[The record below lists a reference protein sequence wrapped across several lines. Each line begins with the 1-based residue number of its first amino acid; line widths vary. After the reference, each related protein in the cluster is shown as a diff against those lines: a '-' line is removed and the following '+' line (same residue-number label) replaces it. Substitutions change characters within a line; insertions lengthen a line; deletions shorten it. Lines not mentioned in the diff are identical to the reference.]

1 MSLLTKIRCGLVLA
15 LPLTA
20 ISLFSALGAQEP
32 RRDQNK
38 NNAPAARPSQERPG
52 EFDKNRRD
60 GGKGP
65 MPDNR
70 NSGPNNGPRDW
81 GKGPMPAM
89 GGKGFVN
96 PNMTP
101 PRPDKELE
109 AWIKILAEKMT
120 DRNDNIRNSARR
132 ALVSVGPD
140 AMFSLKEM
148 TESKDAATAV
158 AARNIMMEIGR
169 SSMQQNM
176 MMQRGGMPFG
186 GPQGMPGMGGWGK
199 INPQDMNRKAG
210 PSRDGDKG
218 NRPEAGKPEGD
229 RKANPPREGDRGAR
243 PEAGKPEAGRPEGER
258 KAGPANPPRD
268 GDKRPEAGRPE
279 GERKAGP
286 ANPPREGDKRPEA
299 GKPEGDRKANPP
311 REGDRRGPGV
321 GPEAR
326 ERMLN
331 DLNLSKD
338 VRAKVEGIINTQQEK
353 IKDVIAKGREAN
365 GDREKIMAEVREL
378 QQNMAKSLKEAMGEE
393 KFKAF
398 MKNAP
403 MLFNRGAGP
412 DGSQPGK
419 GAPRQKQ

>member
-1 MSLLTKIRCGLVLA
+1 MSSYTKICCGLVLV

-20 ISLFSALGAQEP
+20 LSLFGVLGAQEP
-32 RRDQNK
+32 KRDQSK
-38 NNAPAARPSQERPG
+38 NNSPAERPG
-52 EFDKNRRD
+52 QDRPGVPGAN
-60 GGKGP
+60 
-65 MPDNR
+65 
-70 NSGPNNGPRDW
+70 NNGPRDFN
-81 GKGPMPAM
+81 KGPMPGM
-89 GGKGFVN
+89 GGKGFIN

-120 DRNDNIRNSARR
+120 DRNDDIRNSARR
-132 ALVSVGPD
+132 ALVSVGPA

-158 AARNIMMEIGR
+158 AARNVMMEIGR
-169 SSMQQNM
+169 SRMQKNM

-199 INPQDMNRKAG
+199 MNPQDMNRKAG
-210 PSRDGDKG
+210 PGG
-218 NRPEAGKPEGD
+218 
-229 RKANPPREGDRGAR
+229 PPREGDRGAR
-243 PEAGKPEAGRPEGER
+243 PEAGKPET
-258 KAGPANPPRD
+258 
-268 GDKRPEAGRPE
+268 GRPE

-299 GKPEGDRKANPP
+299 GRPEGDRKANPP
-311 REGDRRGPGV
+311 REGDKRPEAGKPEGERKANPSREGDRGAKPEA
-321 GPEAR
+321 GPEAK
-326 ERMLN
+326 ERIFN
-331 DLNLSKD
+331 ELNLSKD
-338 VRAKVEGIINTQQEK
+338 VRAKVESIMNTQQEK

-403 MLFNRGAGP
+403 MFNRGVNPQGRDA
-412 DGSQPGK
+412 S
-419 GAPRQKQ
+419 R

>member
-1 MSLLTKIRCGLVLA
+1 
-15 LPLTA
+15 
-20 ISLFSALGAQEP
+20 
-32 RRDQNK
+32 
-38 NNAPAARPSQERPG
+38 
-52 EFDKNRRD
+52 
-60 GGKGP
+60 
-65 MPDNR
+65 
-70 NSGPNNGPRDW
+70 
-81 GKGPMPAM
+81 M
-89 GGKGFVN
+89 GGKGFIN

-120 DRNDNIRNSARR
+120 DRNDDIRNSARR
-132 ALVSVGPD
+132 ALVSVGPA

-158 AARNIMMEIGR
+158 AARNVMMEIGR
-169 SSMQQNM
+169 STMQKNM

-199 INPQDMNRKAG
+199 MNPQDMNRKAG
-210 PSRDGDKG
+210 PGGPPREGDRG
-218 NRPEAGKPEGD
+218 ARPEAGKSEGE
-229 RKANPPREGDRGAR
+229 RKANPPREGDKR

-258 KAGPANPPRD
+258 KAGPANPPRE
-268 GDKRPEAGRPE
+268 GDRGARPEAGKPETGRPE

-286 ANPPREGDKRPEA
+286 
-299 GKPEGDRKANPP
+299 ANPP

-338 VRAKVEGIINTQQEK
+338 VRAKVESIMNTQQEK

-378 QQNMAKSLKEAMGEE
+378 QQNMAMSLKEAMGEE

-403 MLFNRGAGP
+403 MFNRGVNPQGRDA
-412 DGSQPGK
+412 S
-419 GAPRQKQ
+419 R

>member
-1 MSLLTKIRCGLVLA
+1 MSSYTKICCGLVLV

-20 ISLFSALGAQEP
+20 LSFFGVLGAQEP
-32 RRDQNK
+32 KRDQSK
-38 NNAPAARPSQERPG
+38 NNSPAERPG
-52 EFDKNRRD
+52 QDRPGVPGAN
-60 GGKGP
+60 
-65 MPDNR
+65 
-70 NSGPNNGPRDW
+70 NNGPRDFN
-81 GKGPMPAM
+81 KGPIPGM
-89 GGKGFVN
+89 GGKGFIN

-120 DRNDNIRNSARR
+120 DRNDDIRNSARR
-132 ALVSVGPD
+132 ALVSVGPA

-158 AARNIMMEIGR
+158 AARNVMMEIGR
-169 SSMQQNM
+169 STMQKNM

-199 INPQDMNRKAG
+199 MNPQDMNRKAG
-210 PSRDGDKG
+210 PGGPPREGDRGGGPEGRPEGRPEGERKGKPEGERKAGPANPPPEGDK
-218 NRPEAGKPEGD
+218 RPEAGKPEGE
-229 RKANPPREGDRGAR
+229 RKANPPREGDKR

-258 KAGPANPPRD
+258 KAGP
-268 GDKRPEAGRPE
+268 
-279 GERKAGP
+279 
-286 ANPPREGDKRPEA
+286 
-299 GKPEGDRKANPP
+299 ANPP

-338 VRAKVEGIINTQQEK
+338 VRAKVESIMNTQQEK
-353 IKDVIAKGREAN
+353 IKDVISKGREAN

-378 QQNMAKSLKEAMGEE
+378 QQNMAMSLKEAMGEE

-403 MLFNRGAGP
+403 MLNRGVNPQGRDA
-412 DGSQPGK
+412 S
-419 GAPRQKQ
+419 R

>member
-1 MSLLTKIRCGLVLA
+1 MSFLTKIRCGLVLA

-20 ISLFSALGAQEP
+20 ISFFSVLGAQEP

-148 TESKDAATAV
+148 TQSKDAATAV
-158 AARNIMMEIGR
+158 AARNVMMEIGR

-176 MMQRGGMPFG
+176 MMQRGGMPFAA
-186 GPQGMPGMGGWGK
+186 PKGMPGMGGWGK
-199 INPQDMNRKAG
+199 MTPPDMN
-210 PSRDGDKG
+210 
-218 NRPEAGKPEGD
+218 
-229 RKANPPREGDRGAR
+229 
-243 PEAGKPEAGRPEGER
+243 R

-268 GDKRPEAGRPE
+268 GDKRPDAGRPE
-279 GERKAGP
+279 GDRKSGYGKGGPGAGP
-286 ANPPREGDKRPEA
+286 SRDADKGKRPDA
-299 GKPEGDRKANPP
+299 GRPEGDRKS
-311 REGDRRGPGV
+311 GYGKGGP
-321 GPEAR
+321 
-326 ERMLN
+326 
-331 DLNLSKD
+331 
-338 VRAKVEGIINTQQEK
+338 
-353 IKDVIAKGREAN
+353 
-365 GDREKIMAEVREL
+365 
-378 QQNMAKSLKEAMGEE
+378 
-393 KFKAF
+393 
-398 MKNAP
+398 
-403 MLFNRGAGP
+403 GAGP
-412 DGSQPGK
+412 SRDADKGNKPDAGKPDAGRPESDRKAGPGAGPSRDADKGKRPDGDRK
-419 GAPRQKQ
+419 GGSGRPPQN

>member
-1 MSLLTKIRCGLVLA
+1 MNLLTKIRCGLVLA

-20 ISLFSALGAQEP
+20 ISLFSVLGAQEP

-38 NNAPAARPSQERPG
+38 NNAPAARPSQERPD

-60 GGKGP
+60 G
-65 MPDNR
+65 
-70 NSGPNNGPRDW
+70 

-101 PRPDKELE
+101 PKPDKELE

-132 ALVSVGPD
+132 ALVSVGPA
-140 AMFSLKEM
+140 AMFSLREM
-148 TESKDAATAV
+148 TESKDAATSV
-158 AARNIMMEIGR
+158 AARNVMMEIGR
-169 SSMQQNM
+169 SSMQQNL

-199 INPQDMNRKAG
+199 MNPQDVNRKSG
-210 PSRDGDKG
+210 PGRDGDKG
-218 NRPEAGKPEGD
+218 N
-229 RKANPPREGDRGAR
+229 R

-258 KAGPANPPRD
+258 KAGPGSAGPGRD
-268 GDKRPEAGRPE
+268 GDKGNRPEAGKPEAGRPE
-279 GERKAGP
+279 GERKANPPREGDKRP
-286 ANPPREGDKRPEA
+286 EAGKPEGDRKANPPREGDKRPEA

-331 DLNLSKD
+331 ELNLSKD
-338 VRAKVEGIINTQQEK
+338 VRTKVEGIMNTQQEK

-378 QQNMAKSLKEAMGEE
+378 QQNMANSLKEAMGEE

-412 DGSQPGK
+412 NGSQPGR
-419 GAPRQKQ
+419 GAPQGRDASRQKQ

>member
-1 MSLLTKIRCGLVLA
+1 MKSFSIIRKGFDFV
-15 LPLTA
+15 LPLA
-20 ISLFSALGAQEP
+20 ACSFFGVLVAQEP
-32 RRDQNK
+32 RREQDKNAAPTPRATNQRPGDKDQPERGRNT
-38 NNAPAARPSQERPG
+38 APANPAREGERGTRP
-52 EFDKNRRD
+52 E
-60 GGKGP
+60 GG
-65 MPDNR
+65 
-70 NSGPNNGPRDW
+70 
-81 GKGPMPAM
+81 
-89 GGKGFVN
+89 
-96 PNMTP
+96 
-101 PRPDKELE
+101 RPE
-109 AWIKILAEKMT
+109 A
-120 DRNDNIRNSARR
+120 
-132 ALVSVGPD
+132 GPD
-140 AMFSLKEM
+140 AKNRFLNELNL
-148 TESKDAATAV
+148 SKDERAKV
-158 AARNIMMEIGR
+158 ESILAAREEKMREVQQSTMKAIRDTIGEEKFQTFMKNSANPNKR
-169 SSMQQNM
+169 AGPANPPREGD
-176 MMQRGGMPFG
+176 RGARPEA
-186 GPQGMPGMGGWGK
+186 GK
-199 INPQDMNRKAG
+199 PEAGRPEGERKAG
-210 PSRDGDKG
+210 PANPPREGDK
-218 NRPEAGKPEGD
+218 RPEAGKPEGD

-268 GDKRPEAGRPE
+268 GDKRPEAG
-279 GERKAGP
+279 
-286 ANPPREGDKRPEA
+286 
-299 GKPEGDRKANPP
+299 KPEGDRKANPP

-338 VRAKVEGIINTQQEK
+338 VRAKVEGIMNTQQEK

>member
-148 TESKDAATAV
+148 TQSKDAATAV
-158 AARNIMMEIGR
+158 AARNVMMEIGR

-176 MMQRGGMPFG
+176 MMQKGGMPFAA
-186 GPQGMPGMGGWGK
+186 PKGMPGMGGWGK
-199 INPQDMNRKAG
+199 MNPQDMNRKAGPGGPPREGDQGNRPGVGKPEGDRKSGYGKGGPGAG

-218 NRPEAGKPEGD
+218 NRPDAGKAGPGTNRPGAGNPGAGPSRDGDKGKRPDAGKPEGD
-229 RKANPPREGDRGAR
+229 RKAGPGPGNPG
-243 PEAGKPEAGRPEGER
+243 
-258 KAGPANPPRD
+258 AGPSRG
-268 GDKRPEAGRPE
+268 GDKG
-279 GERKAGP
+279 
-286 ANPPREGDKRPEA
+286 KRPD
-299 GKPEGDRKANPP
+299 GDRKGGSGRPP
-311 REGDRRGPGV
+311 QD
-321 GPEAR
+321 
-326 ERMLN
+326 
-331 DLNLSKD
+331 
-338 VRAKVEGIINTQQEK
+338 
-353 IKDVIAKGREAN
+353 
-365 GDREKIMAEVREL
+365 
-378 QQNMAKSLKEAMGEE
+378 
-393 KFKAF
+393 
-398 MKNAP
+398 
-403 MLFNRGAGP
+403 
-412 DGSQPGK
+412 
-419 GAPRQKQ
+419 

>member
-1 MSLLTKIRCGLVLA
+1 MKSFSIIRKGFDFV
-15 LPLTA
+15 LPLA
-20 ISLFSALGAQEP
+20 ACSFFGVLVAQEP
-32 RRDQNK
+32 RREQDKNAAPTPRATNQRPGDKDQPERGRNA
-38 NNAPAARPSQERPG
+38 APANPAREGERGTRP
-52 EFDKNRRD
+52 E
-60 GGKGP
+60 GG
-65 MPDNR
+65 
-70 NSGPNNGPRDW
+70 
-81 GKGPMPAM
+81 
-89 GGKGFVN
+89 
-96 PNMTP
+96 
-101 PRPDKELE
+101 
-109 AWIKILAEKMT
+109 
-120 DRNDNIRNSARR
+120 
-132 ALVSVGPD
+132 
-140 AMFSLKEM
+140 
-148 TESKDAATAV
+148 
-158 AARNIMMEIGR
+158 
-169 SSMQQNM
+169 
-176 MMQRGGMPFG
+176 
-186 GPQGMPGMGGWGK
+186 
-199 INPQDMNRKAG
+199 
-210 PSRDGDKG
+210 
-218 NRPEAGKPEGD
+218 RPEAGPDAKNRFLNELNLSKDERAKVESILAAREEKMREVQQSTMKAIRDTIGEEKFQTFMKNSANPNKRAGP
-229 RKANPPREGDRGAR
+229 ANPPREGDRGAR

-258 KAGPANPPRD
+258 KAGPANPPRE
-268 GDKRPEAGRPE
+268 GDKRPEAGKPE
-279 GERKAGP
+279 GDRK

-338 VRAKVEGIINTQQEK
+338 VRAKVEGIMNTQQEK

-412 DGSQPGK
+412 DGSQPGR